1 MTLKTALALV
11 RKDLRLFVRDRTAL
25 FFAIVLPIGLASVM
39 GTALG
44 GSGGGGPRKIKKV
57 TIAVEDRDG
66 SEESR
71 AFVETLRGSG
81 DLRVEV
87 VEDARRLVANGDRA
101 GGLVIPEGYGRGLG
115 AGDVPRV
122 TLYRDPAQQIAS
134 QVMVFQ
140 LAPVLMQ
147 GMAGSMGAGMM
158 GRMLDMLSFPSAGR
172 AEAEAALR
180 TSFDRVGAI
189 VDQLEASGI
198 EWTGASEEGD
208 APGGDGEGDDD
219 GDGSGFDLMGSLP
232 GFLGLDV
239 EDLEPERDGGIPV
252 SAGASHAFAAMAVM
266 MLLFNLVAAAGTLQD
281 ERAEGTLD
289 RLRLTPAAG
298 RAVLLGK
305 MLVTMLLAGCQLA
318 VLFGFGAIV
327 FGVPVGPNAFE
338 LAVASFVWAFAASAL
353 GLLFATACA
362 TRKQMEGLSTLV
374 ILGMSAVGGAWF
386 PREVAPDWFQTVG
399 LVTPVAW
406 AMDAY
411 HGILWYDKGLLATPE
426 KDGVIVPILVLAGA
440 GAAMFALS
448 LRLYRRRFDSA

>member
-1 MTLKTALALV
+1 MTLQTALALV

-44 GSGGGGPRKIKKV
+44 GAGGGGPRKIKKV
-57 TIAVEDRDG
+57 ALAVEDRDG
-66 SEESR
+66 SERSR
-71 AFVETLRGSG
+71 AFVEALRATD

-101 GGLVIPEGYGRGLG
+101 GGLVIPEGYGSAVEGSD
-115 AGDVPRV
+115 APRV

-140 LAPVLMQ
+140 LAPVLVQ
-147 GMAGSMGAGMM
+147 GMADSMGAGMM
-158 GRMLDMLSFPSAGR
+158 GRMLDMLSFPTAGR
-172 AEAEAALR
+172 DEAEAALR

-189 VDQLEASGI
+189 VDRLEAAGV
-198 EWTGASEEGD
+198 EWADAEVREGEGERGDGD
-208 APGGDGEGDDD
+208 AAG
-219 GDGSGFDLMGSLP
+219 GFDLMGSLP

-239 EDLEPERDGGIPV
+239 EDLEPERDGGVPV

-305 MLVTMLLAGCQLA
+305 MLVTMLLAGSQLA
-318 VLFGFGAIV
+318 VLFGFGAIA
-327 FGVPVGPNAFE
+327 FGVPVLENLVE
-338 LAVASFVWAFAASAL
+338 LTLASFVWAFAASAL

-411 HGILWYDKGLLATPE
+411 HGILWYDKGVLATPE
-426 KDGVIVPILVLAGA
+426 KDGVLVPLVVLAAA
-440 GAAMFALS
+440 GAAMCAVS